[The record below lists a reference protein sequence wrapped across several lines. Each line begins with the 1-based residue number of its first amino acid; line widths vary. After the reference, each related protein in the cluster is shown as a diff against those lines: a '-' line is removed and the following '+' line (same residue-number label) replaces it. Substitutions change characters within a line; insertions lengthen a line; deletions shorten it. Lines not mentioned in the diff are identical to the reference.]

1 MPVRIVHNGN
11 YNASRGRLE
20 VWVNGTW
27 SAVFDDAPGAMAG
40 VACRMLGYKKGGSEP
55 SFEKRVPGL
64 KMLIEWINCNG
75 NENNIFDCEFIW
87 SHDDSLG
94 KQYTHP
100 YACVE
105 CKS

>member
-27 SAVFDDAPGAMAG
+27 SPVFDEAPGAMAG

-75 NENNIFDCEFIW
+75 NENNIFDCEFWW
-87 SHDDSLG
+87 SHDDNLG
-94 KQYTHP
+94 NQYTYP